1 MQFWLI
7 GKEDNKA
14 AEDARGG
21 ALVAKN
27 AREPDWRGLGVV
39 TT

>member
-27 AREPDWRGLGVV
+27 LKEPDWRGLGGV
-39 TT
+39 TS